1 MSNKEQEEA
10 EIIVTM
16 LKNGYTFSE
25 IEQKTGKTIA
35 VLYKNFYNFLNYKIN
50 SVKLGHK
57 SEPYYESEEEMIT
70 DRVYT
75 YDSLSEEEKKI
86 FHDL

>member
-1 MSNKEQEEA
+1 MTKEEQEEV
-10 EIIVTM
+10 EIIVAM
-16 LKNGYTFSE
+16 LKNGHSFSE

-35 VLYKNFYNFLNYKIN
+35 ILHKNFYNFLNYGLN

-57 SEPYYESEEEMIT
+57 SEPYYESEEEMMA